1 MQISKFLYLLLS
13 ICLVI
18 ACDKGEQSVS
28 IIDGDSPVEV
38 VISTAEPTSESSTRT
53 QLLDSGEVRWSA
65 GDIIRVWAKATNS
78 NDYALAGQDFKF
90 AGYNATYNSADFKT
104 TLLANQMPDGNYK
117 YGAVYP
123 TPKSQNGVRVTYS
136 LPSVQYG
143 TYDPKLDVMTA
154 QADGRALHTADA
166 TPDVIEWNE
175 MPQPK
180 LSFSHMFHLIRIR
193 VPESKNLLGDPIKQL
208 DIIFPYPVVGD
219 VEFDATYPNNPAS
232 QKTYT
237 NTSNKITVIL
247 PDNELLDAN
256 GRYVWL
262 HIFPPLSAMTQNDEL
277 RIRALSKSGVISR
290 EIKTSLNGKT
300 FLGGH
305 ITPIALTIPQSDENA
320 YKEITFS
327 CPDNSSYPN
336 FLGENAT
343 TMYVREW
350 PATLKPIKSQSA
362 TISTSGSG
370 VFKVK
375 FYYLNNED
383 YQFNTTSNGAQMTV
397 AFDSDNASVNHNSF
411 TTTLPDLVS
420 SDEPQAYYALP
431 YLFFEDFRN
440 AEGYENYIHSGTA
453 SHGSDA
459 ADELQNRGL
468 DVNSNQNNWTAAR
481 YAIGAKQAIRVCNRA
496 EYWVM
501 GSTHNGRIDSPNMNR
516 IKGTTDI
523 SLGFNYSMQREQNNS
538 ETFDYYLAVGAHNN
552 SGTISAESQTGYT
565 GGWLSP
571 HKVSCTLSSPKF
583 EDLKTDA
590 LDGSYNNVYKSYEC
604 KFSSRTNSTRFAW
617 EVYVKAVVPAGDG
630 IDGGMYTNWVYLD
643 NIKVSIGGSVK
654 HANMEN
660 YRNFFPNHTN

>member
-38 VISTAEPTSESSTRT
+38 VISTAEPTSESATRT

-104 TLLANQMPDGNYK
+104 TLFANQMPDGNYK

-262 HIFPPLSAMTQNDEL
+262 HIFPPLSAMTQHDEL
-277 RIRALSKSGVISR
+277 RIRALSKSGVISQ

-362 TISTSGSG
+362 TISSSGSG

-397 AFDSDNASVNHNSF
+397 AFDSANASVNHNSF
-411 TTTLPDLVS
+411 TTSLPDFS
-420 SDEPQAYYALP
+420 TSDNLEAYYALP
-431 YLFFEDFRN
+431 YLFYEDFAN
-440 AEGYENYIHSGTA
+440 ASEVSSNDNNGNDVDGIHDTFSGISLNSYGLTGWSGASIGVQAKTAARICGRYDDVLWVGRYRRVGRLDSKQLKMINTENVTISFNYSAGHNKSDNDVVPDAVCGYTTTSGVINGVNNKNNTNKWTVSGATKINISDYSGSYASIGNSMNYTISNCTA
-453 SHGSDA
+453 SHRLSWEVSTTGSD
-459 ADELQNRGL
+459 G
-468 DVNSNQNNWTAAR
+468 NSNANT
-481 YAIGAKQAIRVCNRA
+481 
-496 EYWVM
+496 
-501 GSTHNGRIDSPNMNR
+501 
-516 IKGTTDI
+516 
-523 SLGFNYSMQREQNNS
+523 
-538 ETFDYYLAVGAHNN
+538 
-552 SGTISAESQTGYT
+552 
-565 GGWLSP
+565 WL
-571 HKVSCTLSSPKF
+571 
-583 EDLKTDA
+583 
-590 LDGSYNNVYKSYEC
+590 Y
-604 KFSSRTNSTRFAW
+604 
-617 EVYVKAVVPAGDG
+617 
-630 IDGGMYTNWVYLD
+630 ID

-654 HANMEN
+654 HAGLE

>member
-1 MQISKFLYLLLS
+1 MLS

-28 IIDGDSPVEV
+28 IIDGDSLVEV
-38 VISTAEPTSESSTRT
+38 VISTAEPTSESATRT

-232 QKTYT
+232 QKTYP

-262 HIFPPLSAMTQNDEL
+262 HIFPPLRAMTQNDEL
-277 RIRALSKSGVISR
+277 RIRALSKSGVISQ

-350 PATLKPIKSQSA
+350 PAAFKPIKSQSA
-362 TISTSGSG
+362 TISSSGNG
-370 VFKVK
+370 EFKVK

-397 AFDSDNASVNHNSF
+397 AFDSANASVNHNNF
-411 TTTLPDLVS
+411 TTTLPDFVS
-420 SDEPQAYYALP
+420 DTPAYYALP
-431 YLFFEDFRN
+431 YLFFEDFVNTTKSFEYKSEHTGSDATEASSKMLNGEDSYLVGWSGGRVGLAAGKSLRIYSRAETGFWVVNRN
-440 AEGYENYIHSGTA
+440 TGRVDSKKMSRLNDNSTVVSTVVFDYSGGAYSGVNSDLGNPLITFGYTNISGSEETAIKVTDNISNIIIDSKSIENDYIGENAIYDVKHTFEYCKIANCSNKTRLSWSLSN
-453 SHGSDA
+453 SHGS
-459 ADELQNRGL
+459 Q
-468 DVNSNQNNWTAAR
+468 
-481 YAIGAKQAIRVCNRA
+481 
-496 EYWVM
+496 
-501 GSTHNGRIDSPNMNR
+501 
-516 IKGTTDI
+516 
-523 SLGFNYSMQREQNNS
+523 F
-538 ETFDYYLAVGAHNN
+538 
-552 SGTISAESQTGYT
+552 
-565 GGWLSP
+565 GGN
-571 HKVSCTLSSPKF
+571 
-583 EDLKTDA
+583 
-590 LDGSYNNVYKSYEC
+590 GSYWFY
-604 KFSSRTNSTRFAW
+604 
-617 EVYVKAVVPAGDG
+617 
-630 IDGGMYTNWVYLD
+630 ID

-654 HANMEN
+654 HAGLE

>member
-1 MQISKFLYLLLS
+1 M
-13 ICLVI
+13 I

-38 VISTAEPTSESSTRT
+38 VISTAEPTSESATRT

-208 DIIFPYPVVGD
+208 DIIFPYLVVGD

-262 HIFPPLSAMTQNDEL
+262 HIFPPLSAMTQDKEL
-277 RIRALSKSGVISR
+277 RIRALSKSGVISQ

-327 CPDNSSYPN
+327 CPDNETYPN

-362 TISTSGSG
+362 TISTSGNG
-370 VFKVK
+370 EFKVK
-375 FYYLNNED
+375 FYYLNNGD

-397 AFDSDNASVNHNSF
+397 AFDSANASVNHNNF
-411 TTTLPDLVS
+411 TTTLPDFI
-420 SDEPQAYYALP
+420 SDTPAYYALP
-431 YLFFEDFRN
+431 YLFYEDFNCITEEQEYYGNNDYAASDRN
-440 AEGYENYIHSGTA
+440 QPGAALTQCSGWSAARFWAMPSTIRINTRYQVGVGFSSTHYGRLDTPPLSRLKGSVNATINFNAGINQHTSSSSYTVVRKISLATHTNSSNPINGVGTGSAQSGSLADFGETKYNSTEMNNDFSDTA
-453 SHGSDA
+453 F
-459 ADELQNRGL
+459 
-468 DVNSNQNNWTAAR
+468 NSNYPLHTVA
-481 YAIGAKQAIRVCNRA
+481 
-496 EYWVM
+496 
-501 GSTHNGRIDSPNMNR
+501 NMS
-516 IKGTTDI
+516 I
-523 SLGFNYSMQREQNNS
+523 NS
-538 ETFDYYLAVGAHNN
+538 D
-552 SGTISAESQTGYT
+552 
-565 GGWLSP
+565 
-571 HKVSCTLSSPKF
+571 
-583 EDLKTDA
+583 
-590 LDGSYNNVYKSYEC
+590 
-604 KFSSRTNSTRFAW
+604 TRFCF
-617 EVYVKAVVPAGDG
+617 
-630 IDGGMYTNWVYLD
+630 YLNMTVDPPFAATGNVECNAYID
-643 NIKVSIGGSVK
+643 NIKVSIGGGVK
-654 HANMEN
+654 HAGLE

>member
-1 MQISKFLYLLLS
+1 MQISKFIYLLLS

-38 VISTAEPTSESSTRT
+38 VISTAEPTSESATRT

-232 QKTYT
+232 QKTYP

-262 HIFPPLSAMTQNDEL
+262 HIFPPLRAMTQNDEL
-277 RIRALSKSGVISR
+277 RIRALSKSGVISQ

-350 PATLKPIKSQSA
+350 PATLMPIKSQSA
-362 TISTSGSG
+362 TISSSGSG

-397 AFDSDNASVNHNSF
+397 AFDSANASVNHNNF
-411 TTTLPDLVS
+411 TTTLPDFVS
-420 SDEPQAYYALP
+420 DTPAYYALP
-431 YLFFEDFRN
+431 YLFFEDFDRISESHAN
-440 AEGYENYIHSGTA
+440 YTHSNTANHGNNEAENLSIY
-453 SHGSDA
+453 
-459 ADELQNRGL
+459 GL
-468 DVNSNQNNWTAAR
+468 TVNSEQQPWSAAR
-481 YAIGAKQAIRVCNRA
+481 YETSKEGGSLRICCRA
-496 EYWVM
+496 ERWAGYA
-501 GSTHNGRIDSPNMNR
+501 SNNGRLDSPNMSR
-516 IKGTTDI
+516 LTGTVTL
-523 SLGFNYSMQREQNNS
+523 SSGFNYSMSRQFLNDQVLS
-538 ETFDYYLAVGAHNN
+538 FYLGVGAHTSTGTIDAVSGTSTLLGSPSVNKCNLSDPKTAGLN
-552 SGTISAESQTGYT
+552 SGNLNGTFGNIDQWYERSYT
-565 GGWLSP
+565 
-571 HKVSCTLSSPKF
+571 
-583 EDLKTDA
+583 
-590 LDGSYNNVYKSYEC
+590 N
-604 KFSSRTNSTRFAW
+604 RTSSTRFAW
-617 EVYVKAVVPAGDG
+617 EVYITDKVPSEGAG
-630 IDGGMYTNWVYLD
+630 GGMFTNWVYVD
-643 NIKVSIGGSVK
+643 DFKVSIGGSVK
-654 HANMEN
+654 HAGLE

>member
-1 MQISKFLYLLLS
+1 MQISKFIYLLLS

-18 ACDKGEQSVS
+18 ACDNGEQSVS

-38 VISTAEPTSESSTRT
+38 VISTAEPTSESATRT

-104 TLLANQMPDGNYK
+104 TLFANQMPDGNYK

-219 VEFDATYPNNPAS
+219 VEFDAAYPNNPAS

-262 HIFPPLSAMTQNDEL
+262 HIFPPLSAMTQHDEL
-277 RIRALSKSGVISR
+277 RIRALSKSGVISQ

-362 TISTSGSG
+362 TISSSGSG

-397 AFDSDNASVNHNSF
+397 AFDSANASVNHNNF
-411 TTTLPDLVS
+411 TTTLPDFVS
-420 SDEPQAYYALP
+420 DTPAYYALP
-431 YLFFEDFRN
+431 YLFFEDFN
-440 AEGYENYIHSGTA
+440 SINTFSSNDQYEKGLIA
-453 SHGSDA
+453 GSKDA
-459 ADELQNRGL
+459 VSFL
-468 DVNSNQNNWTAAR
+468 DGWTGAR
-481 YAIGAKQAIRVCNRA
+481 IGAQEKTAIRIACRRETSADYEARVDSAPMASVKSGKSPTVGIYFNYGMDRYEWSISGEKNYDLYQTLWLKYVNDTNA
-496 EYWVM
+496 YKSGDTDGPDVVSFNIDTEGHGYGNIPLEY
-501 GSTHNGRIDSPNMNR
+501 
-516 IKGTTDI
+516 
-523 SLGFNYSMQREQNNS
+523 NYSMGGCLNTTRITWQTLNEHK
-538 ETFDYYLAVGAHNN
+538 AGASN
-552 SGTISAESQTGYT
+552 GTY
-565 GGWLSP
+565 WLYI
-571 HKVSCTLSSPKF
+571 
-583 EDLKTDA
+583 D
-590 LDGSYNNVYKSYEC
+590 NV
-604 KFSSRTNSTRFAW
+604 
-617 EVYVKAVVPAGDG
+617 
-630 IDGGMYTNWVYLD
+630 
-643 NIKVSIGGSVK
+643 KVSIGSTTK

>member
-1 MQISKFLYLLLS
+1 MQISKFIYLLLS

-38 VISTAEPTSESSTRT
+38 VISTAEPTSESATRT

-104 TLLANQMPDGNYK
+104 TLFANQMPDGNYK

-123 TPKSQNGVRVTYS
+123 NPKSQNGVRVTYS

-262 HIFPPLSAMTQNDEL
+262 HIFPPLSAMTQHDEL
-277 RIRALSKSGVISR
+277 RIRALSKSGVISQ

-350 PATLKPIKSQSA
+350 PATLMPIKSQSA
-362 TISTSGSG
+362 TISSSGSG

-375 FYYLNNED
+375 FYYLNNEN

-397 AFDSDNASVNHNSF
+397 AFDSANASVNHNNF
-411 TTTLPDLVS
+411 TTTLPDFVS
-420 SDEPQAYYALP
+420 DTPAYYALP
-431 YLFFEDFRN
+431 YLFFEDFVN
-440 AEGYENYIHSGTA
+440 TTKSFEYKSVHT
-453 SHGSDA
+453 GSDA
-459 ADELQNRGL
+459 TEASSKMLNEEDSYLVGWSGGRVGLAAGKSLRIYSRAETGMGFINRNTGRVDSKKMSRL
-468 DVNSNQNNWTAAR
+468 NDNSTVVSTVVFDYSGGAYSGVNSDLGNPLITFGYTN
-481 YAIGAKQAIRVCNRA
+481 IS
-496 EYWVM
+496 
-501 GSTHNGRIDSPNMNR
+501 GSEETEIKVTDKISNIIIDSKSIENDYIGKNAIYDVKHTFEYCKIANCSNKTR
-516 IKGTTDI
+516 LSW
-523 SLGFNYSMQREQNNS
+523 SLSNS
-538 ETFDYYLAVGAHNN
+538 HPRQF
-552 SGTISAESQTGYT
+552 
-565 GGWLSP
+565 GGN
-571 HKVSCTLSSPKF
+571 
-583 EDLKTDA
+583 
-590 LDGSYNNVYKSYEC
+590 GSYWFY
-604 KFSSRTNSTRFAW
+604 
-617 EVYVKAVVPAGDG
+617 
-630 IDGGMYTNWVYLD
+630 ID

-654 HANMEN
+654 HAGLE

>member
-1 MQISKFLYLLLS
+1 MQISKFIYLLLS

-28 IIDGDSPVEV
+28 IIDGDSLVEV
-38 VISTAEPTSESSTRT
+38 VISTAEPTSESATRT

-232 QKTYT
+232 QKTYP

-262 HIFPPLSAMTQNDEL
+262 HIFPPLRAMTQNDEL
-277 RIRALSKSGVISR
+277 RIRALSKSGVISQ

-350 PATLKPIKSQSA
+350 PAAFKPIKSQSA
-362 TISTSGSG
+362 TISSSGNG
-370 VFKVK
+370 EFKVK

-397 AFDSDNASVNHNSF
+397 AFDSANASVNHNNF
-411 TTTLPDLVS
+411 TTTLPDFVS
-420 SDEPQAYYALP
+420 DTPAYYALP
-431 YLFFEDFRN
+431 YLFFEDFVNTTKSFEYKSEHTGSDATEASSKMLNGEDSYLVGWSGGRVGLAAGKSLRIYSRAETGFWVVNRN
-440 AEGYENYIHSGTA
+440 TGRVDSKKMSRLNDNSTVVSTVVFDYSGGAYSGVNSDLGNPLITFGYTNISGSEETAIKVTDNISNIIIDSKSIENDYIGENAIYDVKHTFEYCKIANCSNKTRLSWSLSN
-453 SHGSDA
+453 SHGS
-459 ADELQNRGL
+459 Q
-468 DVNSNQNNWTAAR
+468 
-481 YAIGAKQAIRVCNRA
+481 
-496 EYWVM
+496 
-501 GSTHNGRIDSPNMNR
+501 
-516 IKGTTDI
+516 
-523 SLGFNYSMQREQNNS
+523 F
-538 ETFDYYLAVGAHNN
+538 
-552 SGTISAESQTGYT
+552 
-565 GGWLSP
+565 GGN
-571 HKVSCTLSSPKF
+571 
-583 EDLKTDA
+583 
-590 LDGSYNNVYKSYEC
+590 GSYWFY
-604 KFSSRTNSTRFAW
+604 
-617 EVYVKAVVPAGDG
+617 
-630 IDGGMYTNWVYLD
+630 ID

-654 HANMEN
+654 HAGLE